1 MRIHLRSVAVLLAAA
16 ALLSLFWLLPSGAQ
30 EAPARAAPPPVA
42 PAATPP
48 ATPPRDKE
56 SAPEPEE
63 RNAGEELPAD
73 ERVSADNNLSF
84 PVDI

>member
-1 MRIHLRSVAVLLAAA
+1 MRIHWRSLAGLLATA

-30 EAPARAAPPPVA
+30 EAKPAAPPP
-42 PAATPP
+42 PKAATPP
-48 ATPPRDKE
+48 EPASE
-56 SAPEPEE
+56 APEEPSAEE
-63 RNAGEELPAD
+63 PLPAD